1 MEYGL
6 EKIPFSRYG
15 SYFAVSI
22 NQEDGCLYLRDLHG
36 GDETCSDIYEM
47 QFPEIGER
55 QRFIR
60 TESEL
65 MWFREGQA
73 ECWLKI
79 CMDRDGR
86 VHFLADGLVL
96 ELHARGGRYDTL
108 VPLDERRMEHHFYKK
123 QRKFLFT
130 CLQGRIT
137 QIQQWDVVGSRDAVI
152 SVCGKNAEG
161 APLRTHCVLE
171 SYRCVGTKQEYPSYE
186 EAHKETKE
194 AFDAWERQF
203 AGQTGF

>member
-1 MEYGL
+1 MAGCFQRKGEGYGIRIG
-6 EKIPFSRYG
+6 KIPFSRYG

-47 QFPEIGER
+47 RFPEIGER

-108 VPLDERRMEHHFYKK
+108 VPLDERRMEHHFIKTEEVSFYLSA
-123 QRKFLFT
+123 RADNADTAVGCGGEPGCGYL
-130 CLQGRIT
+130 CLREKCR
-137 QIQQWDVVGSRDAVI
+137 GSAAADTLRPGKLP
-152 SVCGKNAEG
+152 VCGNK
-161 APLRTHCVLE
+161 
-171 SYRCVGTKQEYPSYE
+171 
-186 EAHKETKE
+186 
-194 AFDAWERQF
+194 
-203 AGQTGF
+203 AGISFL

>member
-1 MEYGL
+1 MAG
-6 EKIPFSRYG
+6 
-15 SYFAVSI
+15 
-22 NQEDGCLYLRDLHG
+22 
-36 GDETCSDIYEM
+36 
-47 QFPEIGER
+47 
-55 QRFIR
+55 
-60 TESEL
+60 
-65 MWFREGQA
+65 
-73 ECWLKI
+73 
-79 CMDRDGR
+79 

-137 QIQQWDVVGSRDAVI
+137 QTQQWDVVGSRDAVI

-203 AGQTGF
+203 RLDQTGFLRRAAGWPLILPGPISSRQMGSSPTTPCICQRTGCLISGAGITALEGSR